1 MTSRSSFP
9 LKPAALAALGV
20 GVLGLL
26 GSAWRFSDALVRAK
40 PVRRIV
46 KAARVLAH
54 GEGQVKLTRTAE
66 DMRPGVLGLVWPEGH
81 ALLGPAC
88 RITRKT
94 VTRPVLRLKGTL
106 PVGARV
112 RPTSFVYSGTPT
124 ALGLDVQDVTV
135 PAPVGEMP
143 AWLVPGERQDAW
155 VILVHGYNGLREDA
169 LRVLPLFRRLGLPS
183 LTITFRNAHGA
194 PRTPDGYYRLGAA
207 EWEDLEAAVGY
218 AQAHGARQ
226 VLLFGFSMGGNIVL
240 SFLRRSSLAPL
251 VVGAILDSPALEWR
265 SLLRHHA
272 RRLHIPWA
280 AGPLERATV
289 FRSKQDFAA
298 VDHLSVADTFTT
310 PMLVFHGTA
319 DITVPVEQSD
329 ALSTA
334 RPDLVEYVRAEGAE
348 HIRVWNVDPEGYEG
362 AVAGFVERVLGK
374 QKGESCLS

>member
-1 MTSRSSFP
+1 MTTRSPSP

-66 DMRPGVLGLVWPEGH
+66 SVRPGVLGLTWPEGH
-81 ALLGPAC
+81 ALLGPASEV
-88 RITRKT
+88 TRKT
-94 VTRPVLRLKGTL
+94 VTRPLLKLEGTL

-112 RPTSFVYSGTPT
+112 RPTSLAYGGTPAT
-124 ALGLDVQDVTV
+124 LGLAFQDVTV
-135 PAPVGEMP
+135 PAPMGEMP
-143 AWLVPGERQDAW
+143 AWLVPGERQDTW

-207 EWEDLEAAVGY
+207 EWEDLEAAVQY
-218 AQAHGARQ
+218 AQAHGARR

-240 SFLRRSSLAPL
+240 SFLRRSPLASLVAG
-251 VVGAILDSPALEWR
+251 VILDSPALEWR
-265 SLLRHHA
+265 ALLRHHA

-298 VDHLSVADTFTT
+298 VDHLSATDTFAT

-329 ALSTA
+329 ALSQA

-348 HIRVWNVDPEGYEG
+348 HIRVWNVDPAGYEG
-362 AVAGFVERVLGK
+362 AVAGFVGRVLP
-374 QKGESCLS
+374 GEKA